1 MRSMLLWSWLMF
13 CMLALTASSGQA
25 QDCPDPEDSN
35 PCCQMGKNSIV
46 FDKDMPVS
54 NGAKKLKA
62 SGICLKKA
70 LGWKCE
76 TVTVEIL
83 DANQMDKV
91 IDTFNR
97 PASPAW
103 DFQLENFPAG
113 TYKVRVKGTFKN
125 GAQTEDK
132 DVTSGKIIVQ

>member
-25 QDCPDPEDSN
+25 QDCPDPEDPN

-54 NGAKKLKA
+54 NGIGKLKG
-62 SGICLKKA
+62 SGICNKKA

-76 TVTVEIL
+76 QVTIEIL
-83 DANQMDKV
+83 DVNNMDKV
-91 IDTFNR
+91 YTTFTKSAN
-97 PASPAW
+97 PAW
-103 DFQLENFPAG
+103 SFALEELKAG

-125 GAQTEDK
+125 GTQEDPQQ
-132 DVTSGKIIVQ
+132 VVSGSIIVQ